1 MRRFLTAL
9 VLVAATAAGADE
21 MGDDGLFK
29 ADWMR
34 DTFKDL
40 QEDFADAK
48 DEDKRLMVL
57 VEQRG
62 CSYCREMH
70 EVTFADSRVADYMRD
85 NYFVVQ
91 VNLHGATELTDTDG
105 EALTERGAARKWG
118 LLFTPTMMFLPTEL
132 DEFEVGGPAGR
143 GGDAGRV
150 LARHDAG
157 FAHVGRRGAVPRPVR
172 GGFSEVPRPHDPRAG
187 RRRHA
192 LRRFAGTKVPPRTTH
207 WDRRP
212 GLPRRRRRP
221 ILFRLAV

>member
-9 VLVAATAAGADE
+9 ALVVATAAGADE
-21 MGDDGLFK
+21 MGDDGLYK

-48 DEDKRLMVL
+48 GEDKRLMVL

-70 EVTFADSRVADYMRD
+70 EVTFADPRVAEYIRD

-118 LLFTPTMMFLPTEL
+118 LLFTPTMMFLPVDL
-132 DEFEVGGPAGR
+132 DESKSAAQQAVAVMPGAFSPGTTLDLLTWVDEERYLDQSEEDFQRYHAR
-143 GGDAGRV
+143 MIRERDDGDTR
-150 LARHDAG
+150 
-157 FAHVGRRGAVPRPVR
+157 
-172 GGFSEVPRPHDPRAG
+172 
-187 RRRHA
+187 
-192 LRRFAGTKVPPRTTH
+192 
-207 WDRRP
+207 
-212 GLPRRRRRP
+212 
-221 ILFRLAV
+221 